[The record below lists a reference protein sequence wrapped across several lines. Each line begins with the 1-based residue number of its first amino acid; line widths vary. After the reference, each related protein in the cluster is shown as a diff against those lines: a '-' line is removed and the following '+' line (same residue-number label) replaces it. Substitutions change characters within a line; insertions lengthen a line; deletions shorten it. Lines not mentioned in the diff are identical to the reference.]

1 MRKGLVTIISLVFT
15 IFIIFVFKNFIINS
29 QQVSGAPPY
38 GASEDSTPNINFLS
52 WLAHWERPEGPTKV
66 ALQVGH
72 WNNEELPEELKK
84 LRGNS
89 GSSGGGK
96 SEWEVNL
103 VIAQEVASILKEEGI
118 EVEILPATI
127 PPLYWADV
135 FISIH
140 ADGSIDTSKRGFKI
154 ASPWRDYTGKASNL
168 VRILETS
175 YGETIGWEK
184 DPNISR
190 NMRGYYAF
198 SWWRYEHALHP
209 MTTAAIIET
218 GFLTNASDRRILI
231 ESPEI
236 ASRAIATGLLT
247 FLEREGLLES

>member
-1 MRKGLVTIISLVFT
+1 MRKTLIALFLFLIAFGIVLVSR
-15 IFIIFVFKNFIINS
+15 NS
-29 QQVSGAPPY
+29 PKES
-38 GASEDSTPNINFLS
+38 SPNINFIS
-52 WLAHWERPEGPTKV
+52 WLADWERPEGPAKV

-72 WNNEELPEELKK
+72 WKNDELPDELYK
-84 LRGNS
+84 LRANT

-96 SEWEVNL
+96 AEWEVNL
-103 VIAQEVASILKEEGI
+103 AIALEIAEQLENHGI

-140 ADGSIDTSKRGFKI
+140 ADGSPDSSKRGFKI
-154 ASPWRDYTGKASNL
+154 TSPWRDYTRKANNL

-175 YGETIGWEK
+175 YGETISWEK

-198 SWWRYEHALHP
+198 SWWKYEHALHP
-209 MTTAAIIET
+209 MTTAAIVET
-218 GFLTNASDRRILI
+218 GFLTNATDRRLLIGNPEIMAQGIAGGVYEFLTNEGLI
-231 ESPEI
+231 EKI
-236 ASRAIATGLLT
+236 
-247 FLEREGLLES
+247 